1 MSDIKFVSWE
11 EIFLKAVNETNPEK
25 LAQLVP
31 ETELAMSKR
40 QQELYNRSQDDEEL
54 STMSIATEAL
64 RVLKR
69 RITKPRLLESSK
81 DNGAQKGHKISKTT
95 NPFLDCN
102 CQK

>member
-11 EIFLKAVNETNPEK
+11 EIFLKAVDGTDPEK

-31 ETELAMSKR
+31 DTELAMSKR

-54 STMSIATEAL
+54 SSMSIATEAL

-69 RITKPRLLESSK
+69 RITKPRLLESSRG
-81 DNGAQKGHKISKTT
+81 NGAQKWHTISKIT
-95 NPFLDCN
+95 NPFRNCN
-102 CQK
+102 